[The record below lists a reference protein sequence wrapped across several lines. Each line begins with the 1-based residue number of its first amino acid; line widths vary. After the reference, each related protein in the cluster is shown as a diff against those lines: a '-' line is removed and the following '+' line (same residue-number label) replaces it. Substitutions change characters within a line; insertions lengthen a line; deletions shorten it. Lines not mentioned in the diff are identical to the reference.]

1 LKVGHQERGGEALAR
16 NVGNAKSQGIGVKG
30 KDIEIVATDNACGLP
45 RAGDFIA
52 GELWDFF
59 REKSLLDGTRLG
71 NFLLLLS
78 ELESNLLVIK
88 ELDANS

>member
-1 LKVGHQERGGEALAR
+1 LKVGHQERGGESFAR
-16 NVGNAKSQGIGVKG
+16 NVGNAKSQRIGAKRQ
-30 KDIEIVATDNACGLP
+30 DIEIVATDNACRLP
-45 RAGDFIA
+45 RAGDLVP

-78 ELESNLLVIK
+78 ELESNLLVI
-88 ELDANS
+88 